1 MLENP
6 VTYIPEV
13 DGNRERSEE
22 DQWSVKLQPMTA
34 KEQREYMIVVSGVKA
49 GKDQVVKAQQVL
61 GRIFRDR
68 VLEVHNL
75 ADICGNPITNG
86 EELYDNSETEYIDEI
101 WEALTKSSQL
111 RGGLK
116 KS

>member
-1 MLENP
+1 MLETEI
-6 VTYIPEV
+6 TYIPEI
-13 DGNRERSEE
+13 DGNRDRSEA
-22 DQWSVKLQPMTA
+22 DQWTVKLQPMTA
-34 KEQREYMIVVSGVKA
+34 KEQREYMIAVAGVKA

-61 GRIFRDR
+61 GRVFRDR

-75 ADICGNPITNG
+75 SDICGNPITNG
-86 EELYDNSETEYIDEI
+86 QELYDNSETEYIDEI

-111 RGGLK
+111 RSGLK